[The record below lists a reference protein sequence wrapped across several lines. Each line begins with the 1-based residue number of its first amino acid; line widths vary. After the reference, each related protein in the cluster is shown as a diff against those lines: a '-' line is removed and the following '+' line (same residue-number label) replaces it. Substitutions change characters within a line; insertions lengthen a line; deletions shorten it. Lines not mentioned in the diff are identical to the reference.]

1 MIKIIKR
8 YSVVSAL
15 ILLCF
20 FSAFLALC
28 NGLLTMSKA
37 SERARVQKE
46 YAYRSETAVY
56 ILSPGGLSFGDL
68 ERLVSGVKS
77 CNIFLDDM
85 RIFFNEIDGAF
96 KPNLL
101 LKQNEPLSLPPSVSG
116 RREISSIPENGIV
129 ASTAIGSLD
138 TLNVLG
144 AAFDVVEKIDS
155 EKYPFVR
162 SSFTMNAADFFKA
175 FPDGLGGGTNISL
188 IIDSNKADTEKVFSE
203 IKTAAAELFPGANV
217 IGSKRESK
225 DGVFRADVTMENMIS
240 VGLFLFALI
249 NTVTISYYWVTVRR
263 REIAIRKAFGASNF
277 RVIAKMT
284 SELLALIGM
293 SAVFALITQFV
304 IWIIRGGEINLI
316 ECAVLA
322 AGFLI
327 GIMLAVVISM
337 IVPVRLILQIQP
349 SEGVKL

>member
-1 MIKIIKR
+1 MLKIIKR
-8 YSVVSAL
+8 YSVVSTL
-15 ILLCF
+15 IMLCF
-20 FSAFLALC
+20 FSAFFALC
-28 NGLLTMSKA
+28 NGLLTMSKV
-37 SERARVQKE
+37 SENARVQKE

-116 RREISSIPENGIV
+116 KREIRSIPENGIV
-129 ASTAIGSLD
+129 AFTGIGELD

-144 AAFDVVEKIDS
+144 TAFDIVEKIDS

-162 SSFTMNAADFFKA
+162 GLTMNAADFFKA
-175 FPDGLGGGTNISL
+175 FPDGLGDGTYISL
-188 IIDSNKADTEKVFSE
+188 IIDSNKADTETAFSE
-203 IKTAAAELFPGANV
+203 IKAAAELFPNTNV

-225 DGVFRADVTMENMIS
+225 NGVFRVDVTMENVLS
-240 VGLFLFALI
+240 VGLIFFALI

-277 RVIAKMT
+277 SVIAKMT
-284 SELLALIGM
+284 SELLSLIGT
-293 SAVFALITQFV
+293 SAVLAFVTQLI
-304 IWIIRGGEINLI
+304 IWSINKSKINLTDSI
-316 ECAVLA
+316 ILA

-327 GIMLAVVISM
+327 GITFAVVISM
-337 IVPVRLILQIQP
+337 IIPVRLILQIRP